1 MVAVYSDKMHLISLK
16 LYYTY
21 VCAHVAFDYEFQY
34 AGLFFR
40 VFFIAL
46 YHVHIKEDYM
56 RKRLIVFPANRPLH
70 LLNLN
75 YVVWLFL

>member
-1 MVAVYSDKMHLISLK
+1 MCVHMWPLTMNFNMLGY
-16 LYYTY
+16 
-21 VCAHVAFDYEFQY
+21 
-34 AGLFFR
+34 FF
-40 VFFIAL
+40 VFFFIAL